1 MKMKL
6 TIPSIFLAALLAIGC
21 SNKED
26 NLNIVPKPASVEM
39 KSGMFEIQPG
49 LEIISNNVFCA
60 EYLKEYLMYAPGI
73 DLNDA
78 SNENG
83 RGISSVIVPL
93 ENTDIWKEYGK
104 KKNCILLSC
113 DENFKLENYTNDE
126 NEPSEAYSINVN
138 RKNVTINA
146 ASQSG
151 LYYGIQTLL
160 QMLPAEVY
168 CKKAE
173 EEATDNWTIPAAEI
187 KDYPKY
193 AWRGY
198 MLDVSRQFFDIDFCY
213 KLVDWMSAHKLNKFH
228 WHLSDDNG
236 WRIEIK
242 SHPELTE
249 KGAWRG
255 PGEVLPESYG
265 SGKKRYGGFYT
276 QEEVAKFI
284 KYAQDRGIEIIPE
297 IDMPGHSKA
306 IVSVYPW
313 AGCTNPSEF
322 VSVNGETKNILCVS
336 NEKVYSLIDDI
347 IGELAELFP
356 GKYMHIG
363 GDEVQFKN
371 WEECPHCQAFLKEN
385 GWDDERELQRYFV
398 RKMDEIVS
406 AHGKVM
412 CGWSEI
418 ADMDVKNNKGRNEDE
433 IQRTFSDQTLLWAW
447 KENTNCVDMLKT
459 GYPVIFQIAQYSY
472 FDMKQSEFERGHTW
486 AAIVPLE
493 KAYAINP
500 EKMIDSLSVV
510 EYGKPASEK
519 EKSCIK
525 GIQCGLWCELLNKPA
540 RFAEYQ
546 LFPRACALAESAW
559 TNEAD
564 KNYEDFY
571 KRMLNKHFERL
582 YNMGIAFRVEPPF
595 VEYKDGKLIGKSD
608 YIIRYTCDG
617 GSTPDA
623 SSPVMDGPVETDT
636 PNIYRFAAFYK
647 DDLKSITMMA
657 RDIAPAE
664 YLNPET
670 SIETSFKS
678 EVNGFPM
685 SNITDYDF
693 NTYWRTE
700 RMARKGDYIT
710 YNFNE
715 AVECSRIVIE
725 SGIPNIDMYGITDGY
740 AEYTCDGNTWVKGGD
755 FIENTAIIDN
765 RENKLKIKAVRIIFT
780 DANDGLNVSVQD
792 LRIEK

>member
-1 MKMKL
+1 MKL
-6 TIPSIFLAALLAIGC
+6 TIASLCLAALLATGC
-21 SNKED
+21 SNKEN
-26 NLNIVPKPASVEM
+26 NLNIVPKPVSVEIRN
-39 KSGMFEIQPG
+39 GDFELRPG
-49 LEIISNNVFCA
+49 LKIISNNVFCA
-60 EYLKEYLMYAPGI
+60 EYLKEYLVCAPVN
-73 DLNDA
+73 DL
-78 SNENG
+78 
-83 RGISSVIVPL
+83 SSMIVPI
-93 ENTDIWKEYGK
+93 ENEDIWKENRNGD
-104 KKNCILLSC
+104 NCILLVL
-113 DENFKLENYTNDE
+113 DKNFKLDGYSNNED
-126 NEPSEAYSINVN
+126 EPSEAYTLNVN
-138 RKNVTINA
+138 RKNITITA

-160 QMLPAEVY
+160 QMLPANVY
-168 CKKAE
+168 CKNDADSTQME
-173 EEATDNWTIPAAEI
+173 NWTVQAADI
-187 KDYPKY
+187 KDYPRY

-255 PGEVLPESYG
+255 PGEVLPEAYG

-276 QEEVAKFI
+276 QDDVRKFVE
-284 KYAQDRGIEIIPE
+284 YAQDRGIEIIPE

-336 NEKVYSLIDDI
+336 NDKVYTLIDDI

-356 GKYMHIG
+356 GKYIHIG

-371 WEECPHCQAFLKEN
+371 WEECPHCQAFMKEN
-385 GWDDERELQRYFV
+385 GWDEERELQRYFV

-406 AHGKVM
+406 SHGKIM

-418 ADMDVKNNKGRNEDE
+418 ADMDLKNNKGKSEDE
-433 IQRTFSDQTLLWAW
+433 IKRTFSDQTILWAW
-447 KENTNCVDMLKT
+447 KENTQCIDFLKT
-459 GYPVIFQIAQYSY
+459 GYPTVFQIAQYSY
-472 FDMKQSEFERGHTW
+472 FDMKYSEFERGHTW
-486 AAIVPLE
+486 ASIVSLE

-500 EKMIDSLSVV
+500 EKMVDSLSQV

-519 EKSCIK
+519 EKSYIK
-525 GIQCGLWCELLNKPA
+525 GLQCGLWCELLNKPA

-546 LFPRACALAESAW
+546 FFPRACALAESAW
-559 TNEAD
+559 TNENS

-571 KRMLNKHFERL
+571 GRMQKKHFERL
-582 YNMGIAFRVEPPF
+582 YNMGIAFRVEPPL
-595 VEYKDGKLIGKSD
+595 VVYENGKLIGKSD

-617 GSTPDA
+617 GSIPDS
-623 SSPVMDGPVETDT
+623 SSPVMDGPIETDT
-636 PNIYRFAAFYK
+636 PNMYRFAAFYK
-647 DDLKSITMMA
+647 DDLKSITMLPQG
-657 RDIAPAE
+657 IAPAE

-670 SIETSFKS
+670 SIETSFKA
-678 EVNGFPM
+678 EVKGFPM

-693 NTYWRTE
+693 STYWRTE

-710 YNFNE
+710 YRFAE
-715 AVECSRIVIE
+715 PVECSRIVVE

-740 AEYTCDGNTWVKGGD
+740 VEYSCDGISWVKAND
-755 FIENTAIIDN
+755 FVDNVSVIDN
-765 RENKLKIKAVRIIFT
+765 RENRLKISAVRIVFT
-780 DANDGLNVSVQD
+780 DSNDGLNVSVQD
-792 LRIEK
+792 LKIEK

>member
-1 MKMKL
+1 MKL
-6 TIPSIFLAALLAIGC
+6 TIASVCLAALLATGC
-21 SNKED
+21 SKKEN
-26 NLNIVPKPASVEM
+26 NLNIVPKPVSVEIRN
-39 KSGMFEIQPG
+39 GDFELRPG
-49 LEIISNNVFCA
+49 LKIISNNVFCA
-60 EYLKEYLMYAPGI
+60 EYLKEYLVNAPGI
-73 DLNDA
+73 DLNNA
-78 SNENG
+78 QSNNTK
-83 RGISSVIVPL
+83 GINSVIVPA
-93 ENTDIWKEYGK
+93 ENEDVWKEYRNK
-104 KKNCILLSC
+104 ENCILLVI
-113 DENFKLENYTNDE
+113 DDNFKLDDYSNNED
-126 NEPSEAYSINVN
+126 EPSEAYALNVSRRN
-138 RKNVTINA
+138 ITIKA

-160 QMLPAEVY
+160 QMLPANVY
-168 CKKAE
+168 CKDVADSSQKE
-173 EEATDNWTIPAAEI
+173 NWTVQAADI
-187 KDYPKY
+187 KDYPRY

-255 PGEVLPESYG
+255 PGEVLPEAYG

-276 QEEVAKFI
+276 QEEIMKFI
-284 KYAQDRGIEIIPE
+284 EYAQDRGIEIIPE

-336 NEKVYSLIDDI
+336 NDKVYTLIDDI

-356 GKYMHIG
+356 GKYIHIG

-385 GWDDERELQRYFV
+385 GWEDERELQRYFV

-406 AHGKVM
+406 SHGKIM

-418 ADMDVKNNKGRNEDE
+418 ADMDLKNNKGKSEDE
-433 IQRTFSDQTLLWAW
+433 IKRTFSDQTILWAW
-447 KENTNCVDMLKT
+447 KENTQCIDFLKT
-459 GYPVIFQIAQYSY
+459 GYPTVFQIAQYSY
-472 FDMKQSEFERGHTW
+472 FDMKYSEFERGHTW
-486 AAIVPLE
+486 ASIVSLE

-500 EKMIDSLSVV
+500 EKMVDSLSQV

-519 EKSCIK
+519 EKSYIK
-525 GIQCGLWCELLNKPA
+525 GLQCGLWCELLNKPA

-546 LFPRACALAESAW
+546 FFPRACALSESAW
-559 TNEAD
+559 TNENS

-571 KRMLNKHFERL
+571 GRMQKKHFERL
-582 YNMGIAFRVEPPF
+582 YNMGIAFRVEPPL
-595 VEYKDGKLIGKSD
+595 VVYENGKLIGKSD

-617 GSTPDA
+617 GSIPDS
-623 SSPVMDGPVETDT
+623 SSPVMDGPIETDT
-636 PNIYRFAAFYK
+636 PNMYRFAAFYK
-647 DDLKSITMMA
+647 DDLKSITILPQG
-657 RDIAPAE
+657 IAPAE

-670 SIETSFKS
+670 NIETSFKA
-678 EVNGFPM
+678 EVKGFPM

-693 NTYWRTE
+693 STYWRTE

-710 YNFNE
+710 YRFAE
-715 AVECSRIVIE
+715 PVECSRIVVE

-740 AEYTCDGNTWVKGGD
+740 VEYSCDEINWVKAND
-755 FIENTAIIDN
+755 FVDNVSVIDN
-765 RENKLKIKAVRIIFT
+765 RENKLKISAVRIIFT
-780 DANDGLNVSVQD
+780 NSNDGLNVSVQD
-792 LRIEK
+792 LKIEK